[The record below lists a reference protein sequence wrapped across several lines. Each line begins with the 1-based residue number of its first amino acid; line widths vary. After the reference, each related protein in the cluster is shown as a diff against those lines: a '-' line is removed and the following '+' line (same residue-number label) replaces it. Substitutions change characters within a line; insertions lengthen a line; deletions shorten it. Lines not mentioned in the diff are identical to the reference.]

1 MQHDGY
7 NEFRQRGRFD
17 FPIEFHHVDC
27 HHPRFYMPYHWH
39 MEYEID
45 LVVRGTLTLSL
56 NETQIHAQAGDIIFI
71 RDGVVHGGRPETSD
85 TIYGCIVFDMKKML
99 AGSHSFQDQIDDI
112 LKHITLISKHIP
124 SNTPDI
130 PKIMQYLFRSMAE
143 EYPGYE
149 LVSPASSTHSLDSSG
164 VTGSTIKQI
173 PWPCGN
179 TSASASPSSSRPSIS
194 LTRIIHNH

>member
-71 RDGVVHGGRPETSD
+71 RDGVSMVAAQRRPT
-85 TIYGCIVFDMKKML
+85 
-99 AGSHSFQDQIDDI
+99 
-112 LKHITLISKHIP
+112 
-124 SNTPDI
+124 
-130 PKIMQYLFRSMAE
+130 RSTA
-143 EYPGYE
+143 
-149 LVSPASSTHSLDSSG
+149 ASS
-164 VTGSTIKQI
+164 
-173 PWPCGN
+173 
-179 TSASASPSSSRPSIS
+179 SI
-194 LTRIIHNH
+194 

>member
-45 LVVRGTLTLSL
+45 LVIQGTLMLSL
-56 NETQIHAQAGDIIFI
+56 NETQLHAQAGDIVFI

-85 TIYGCIVFDMKKML
+85 TVYDCIVFDMKRCSLAVIRSKTRLMML
-99 AGSHSFQDQIDDI
+99 
-112 LKHITLISKHIP
+112 
-124 SNTPDI
+124 
-130 PKIMQYLFRSMAE
+130 
-143 EYPGYE
+143 
-149 LVSPASSTHSLDSSG
+149 SST
-164 VTGSTIKQI
+164 
-173 PWPCGN
+173 
-179 TSASASPSSSRPSIS
+179 SP
-194 LTRIIHNH
+194 

>member
-45 LVVRGTLTLSL
+45 LVIQGTLTLSL
-56 NETQIHAQAGDIIFI
+56 NETQIHAHADDIVFI
-71 RDGVVHGGRPETSD
+71 RDGIVHGGRPESSD
-85 TIYGCIVFDMKKML
+85 TIYDCIVFDMKKML
-99 AGSHSFQDQIDDI
+99 TSSHSFQDQIDDI
-112 LKHITLISKHIP
+112 LKHITLISKYIP
-124 SNTPDI
+124 STTPDI
-130 PKIMQYLFRSMAE
+130 PKIMQFLFRSMEE

-149 LVSPASSTHSLDSSG
+149 LV
-164 VTGSTIKQI
+164 VTGLLYSFFGLIRRHGLYHQADPLALREHK
-173 PWPCGN
+173 
-179 TSASASPSSSRPSIS
+179 RK
-194 LTRIIHNH
+194 RITQQ